1 MNGRHVSRLFPAL
14 VASAVLLAACS
25 ANTPESSA
33 TSDSDGK
40 VVLYAGRSET
50 LVGPLL
56 EQAKT
61 DLGLDIEV
69 RYGATAEMAAQ
80 LLEEGDRTP
89 ADVFLCQ
96 DAGALTAINDAGLF
110 TTLPQE
116 SLDLVD
122 PAYRASNGN
131 WIGVT
136 GRALAFVV
144 PVGAQESAPKSVFD
158 LTKPEWKGKVGI
170 SPSYASFQSFTTAM
184 RALKGDEVTE
194 KWLRDMQ
201 ANDAQIY
208 KNNEQIVEAVVDGK
222 IQIGLVNHYYLFEIA
237 QETGRYPE
245 AALAYAAAG
254 DPGSLVNVSGV
265 GITVK
270 GSKDPDALALVNYL
284 LSEKGQSYF
293 AETTNEYP
301 MVANAPKQPQGVPPL
316 SAFTPILKL
325 EQLVDLRGTL
335 DLLAKVGLV

>member
-1 MNGRHVSRLFPAL
+1 MPRLFPAVIAAAL
-14 VASAVLLAACS
+14 FLGACSSASSESAVS
-25 ANTPESSA
+25 NE
-33 TSDSDGK
+33 SDGK

-56 EQAKT
+56 EQAKA

-80 LLEEGDRTP
+80 ILEEGDRTP

-110 TTLPQE
+110 TALPQE
-116 SLDLVD
+116 TLDKVD

-131 WIGVT
+131 WVGVT

-144 PVGAQESAPKSVFD
+144 PVGAQDSAPKSVFEFTD
-158 LTKPEWKGKVGI
+158 PKWKGKVGI
-170 SPSYASFQSFTTAM
+170 SPSYASFQSFITAM

-222 IQIGLVNHYYLFEIA
+222 IQIGLVNHYYLFEVA
-237 QETGRYPE
+237 QETGRFPE
-245 AALAYAAAG
+245 AALAYAEAG

-265 GITVK
+265 GITAK

-284 LSEKGQSYF
+284 LSAAVQKYF
-293 AETTNEYP
+293 AENTNEYP
-301 MVANAPKQPQGVPPL
+301 MALDAPKQPQGVPPL
-316 SAFTPILKL
+316 SSFKPILKL

>member
-1 MNGRHVSRLFPAL
+1 MPRLFPAVIAAAL
-14 VASAVLLAACS
+14 FLGACSSASSESAVS
-25 ANTPESSA
+25 NE
-33 TSDSDGK
+33 SDGK

-56 EQAKT
+56 EQAKA

-80 LLEEGDRTP
+80 ILEEGDRTP

-110 TTLPQE
+110 TALPQE
-116 SLDLVD
+116 TLDEVD

-131 WIGVT
+131 WVGVT

-144 PVGAQESAPKSVFD
+144 PVGAQDSAPKSVFEFTD
-158 LTKPEWKGKVGI
+158 PKWKGKVGI
-170 SPSYASFQSFTTAM
+170 SPSYASFQSFITAM

-222 IQIGLVNHYYLFEIA
+222 IQIGLVNHYYLFEVA
-237 QETGRYPE
+237 QETGRFPE
-245 AALAYAAAG
+245 AALAYAEAG

-265 GITVK
+265 GITAK

-284 LSEKGQSYF
+284 LSAAGQKYF
-293 AETTNEYP
+293 AENTNEYP
-301 MVANAPKQPQGVPPL
+301 MALDAPKQPQGVPPL
-316 SAFTPILKL
+316 SSFKPILKL